1 MSLLYHF
8 LDRPD
13 ACPAKKHIFV
23 TGLSHQQNGLLDCDS
38 LYVDN
43 RLTHQQSPSHRCK
56 WPGSITEDQ
65 NENRTKTNT

>member
-43 RLTHQQSPSHRCK
+43 RLTHQQSPSHRLTRTC
-56 WPGSITEDQ
+56 TERRYY
-65 NENRTKTNT
+65 NAYPLPATT